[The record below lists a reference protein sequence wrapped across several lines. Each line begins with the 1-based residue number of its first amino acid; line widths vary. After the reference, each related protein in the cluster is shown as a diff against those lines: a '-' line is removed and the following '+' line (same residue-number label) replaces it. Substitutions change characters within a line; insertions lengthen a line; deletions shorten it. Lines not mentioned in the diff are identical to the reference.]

1 MKKLLLLSC
10 SLAIFANMGIAQTK
24 QAQNTKAA
32 PIQKQQDVTA
42 MEVQG
47 IPINVFV
54 KGETDQQTK
63 DLGLDAAQSKKM
75 WDVNMNVAIKRSN
88 AEHMTER
95 AKAQQ
100 EMAAINK
107 YRAEQYKTVLTAVQY
122 AKWVNTQQGARVSR

>member
-10 SLAIFANMGIAQTK
+10 SLAIFANIGIAQTK
-24 QAQNTKAA
+24 QTQTTNAA
-32 PIQKQQDVTA
+32 PVQKQKDATM

-47 IPINVFV
+47 VPINVFV

-75 WDVNMNVAIKRSN
+75 SDVNMNIAIKRSN
-88 AEHMTER
+88 AEHMTDR
-95 AKAQQ
+95 VKAQQ
-100 EMAAINK
+100 EMTSINK
-107 YRAEQYKTVLTAVQY
+107 YRAEQYKTVLTATQY